1 MSQEIKEATQDETVL
16 TAGPA
21 AAGTAD
27 TKEETKGRSHAANEA
42 AGNAEEED
50 FGSMLED
57 YMFIPKKGQTL
68 TCPVTDVDEAGVYLN
83 LSSKQTGLIPAHK
96 ISKSDDIRPGDKVP
110 VIITRADSDE
120 PYVYCDLIRDK
131 AWSELDQ
138 ARVERT
144 TVDCYVENVNK
155 GGIDAEYKGIHVF
168 IPGSKSGMG
177 RDEDKGVLV
186 GKTVHV
192 RILETDRKT
201 RRIIGAIRSE
211 RSEQMMENAR
221 KLWEVLDVGQRYEG
235 TVKNLTDFAA
245 FVDIGGIDGLCHVS
259 QISYEHVGKPS
270 DVLKPG
276 DKVTVWVS
284 RLDKS
289 KKRVSLTMK
298 DPSKDCWA
306 QFAEKHSPG
315 ETISGTVRNLTE
327 FGAFVNV
334 APGVEG
340 LVRVSQISYQHVD
353 VPSDVLNEGDAV
365 NVKILEID
373 PKGHRVALTMK
384 GIDQPD

>member
-1 MSQEIKEATQDETVL
+1 MSQEIKEATQDENVQMAAPAD
-16 TAGPA
+16 AGTPDTKDA
-21 AAGTAD
+21 AAAAD
-27 TKEETKGRSHAANEA
+27 TTPKAELVAE
-42 AGNAEEED
+42 EEED

-57 YMFIPKKGQTL
+57 YMFIPRKGQTL
-68 TCPVTDVDEAGVYLN
+68 TCPVTDVNETGVFLN
-83 LSSKQTGLIPAHK
+83 LSSKQTGLIPAHRL
-96 ISKSDDIRPGDKVP
+96 SSSDDIKPGDKVP
-110 VIITRADSDE
+110 IIISRAGNED
-120 PYVYCDLIRDK
+120 PYVYCDLVRDK

-138 ARVERT
+138 ARIERT
-144 TVDCYVENVNK
+144 TVKCLVESVNK

-177 RDEDKGVLV
+177 RDEDKSVLI
-186 GKTVHV
+186 GKTVRV
-192 RILETDRKT
+192 RILETNRKT

-211 RSEQMMENAR
+211 RSEQLMENAR
-221 KLWEVLDVGQRYEG
+221 KLWDVLAVGQKYEG
-235 TVKNLTDFAA
+235 TVRNLTDFAA

-259 QISYEHVGKPS
+259 QISYEHIGKPA

-276 DKVTVWVS
+276 DAVTVWVS
-284 RLDKS
+284 RLDKA

-306 QFAEKHSPG
+306 QFAEKHQAG
-315 ETISGTVRNLTE
+315 ETIRGTVRNLTE

-365 NVKILEID
+365 NVKIMEVD
-373 PKGHRVALTMK
+373 AANHRVALTMK